1 MMIAP
6 ISIVPPIAL
15 LKAACQ
21 SGTWNI
27 EWYENYQKQSI
38 RNRYHI
44 LSPNGIQTLTVG
56 IVGQKGQK
64 IPTPQI
70 KINHSKGWLRD
81 HLRSIKTAY
90 GSSPFFEYYMED
102 IEELLSYPASTMGD
116 FNKKALATWL
126 DLLQVAPEIKYTES
140 FQSGFDGYDFRQR
153 IKTHK
158 ESLGI
163 KLPKYVQV
171 FNDRF
176 DFVPNLSVID
186 LLLNLGPESSSYL
199 KGVFD

>member
-102 IEELLSYPASTMGD
+102 IEELLSYPAQTMGD
-116 FNKKALATWL
+116 FHKKSVSTWI
-126 DLLQVAPEIKYTES
+126 DLLQISPEIAYSKS
-140 FQSGFDGYDFRQR
+140 FNPDFQGIDFRQR
-153 IKTHK
+153 IKTN
-158 ESLGI
+158 EQSLGI
-163 KLPKYVQV
+163 PLPPYVQV

-176 DFVPNLSVID
+176 DFVPNLSVVD
-186 LLLNLGPESSSYL
+186 LLFNLGPESGSYL